1 MQTCAVVFQYVKTR
15 ALDKA
20 CDNGTGLS
28 KNQSKR
34 CTEQAEIEDF
44 VRSVCNTF

>member
-1 MQTCAVVFQYVKTR
+1 MQNIFFQYVKTR

-20 CDNGTGLS
+20 SDNGTELS
-28 KNQSKR
+28 KNQAKR

-44 VRSVCNTF
+44 VRSVCNTFY